1 LFVTVLL
8 FVPHNK
14 SKLIGTF
21 GVGVWK
27 FIRKGWDSFSGFT
40 RFVVGDDFKINF
52 WHDLWCGDMALKVA
66 FPTFFGIARAQDAS
80 VADKLEFLSGANQWN
95 AGFSREAHDWEVDA
109 FAYFLQALHSIKV
122 GRDREDKLWWV
133 PSKKV
138 CSRSNLSFAPWP
150 VLELL
155 PLEKCVAHSSPFK
168 GGFFCMVNGSW
179 QDSYPG

>member
-1 LFVTVLL
+1 
-8 FVPHNK
+8 
-14 SKLIGTF
+14 
-21 GVGVWK
+21 VGVWK

-133 PSKKV
+133 PSKKG

-150 VLELL
+150 VLEVAASIGKVCGALKSLQGRLFLHGQRLL
-155 PLEKCVAHSSPFK
+155 ARFLPWIIL
-168 GGFFCMVNGSW
+168 GS
-179 QDSYPG
+179 GMLL